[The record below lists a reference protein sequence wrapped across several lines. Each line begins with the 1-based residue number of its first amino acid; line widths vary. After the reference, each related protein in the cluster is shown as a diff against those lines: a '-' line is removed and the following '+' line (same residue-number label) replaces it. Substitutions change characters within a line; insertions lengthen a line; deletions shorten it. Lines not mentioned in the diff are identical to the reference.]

1 MRLLSAEAGIRLSQ
15 MRSGGDLNPG
25 AVPAAGRWVADFRD
39 GVGGGRGEEFGV
51 FDPRVSAGP
60 RGTRPAGGALWSGH
74 QPGFTANRKL
84 RKLRAA
90 RPMPSPR
97 LGAIAA
103 ARLVGVPL
111 GSCSRRVERLLGPHT
126 PLRASSHRPRP
137 LTRERNPA
145 PRTATFGVCGRGP
158 RAVPDPSLSTGQTD
172 HPADGTGGSDRAEG
186 VVAVSRWRTP
196 AAVHTGSAHGGLRPP
211 GRVRLPGGSGIPL
224 ADAPG
229 GPPVTRC
236 GHRLR
241 RSPVRMVC
249 RVGSA

>member
-1 MRLLSAEAGIRLSQ
+1 MIFSLEMSKTKITMRLLSAEAGIRLSQ

-84 RKLRAA
+84 RDLRDRKAHA
-90 RPMPSPR
+90 ST
-97 LGAIAA
+97 GAIAA

-126 PLRASSHRPRP
+126 PL
-137 LTRERNPA
+137 
-145 PRTATFGVCGRGP
+145 GR
-158 RAVPDPSLSTGQTD
+158 RHID
-172 HPADGTGGSDRAEG
+172 
-186 VVAVSRWRTP
+186 
-196 AAVHTGSAHGGLRPP
+196 P
-211 GRVRLPGGSGIPL
+211 GR
-224 ADAPG
+224 
-229 GPPVTRC
+229 
-236 GHRLR
+236 
-241 RSPVRMVC
+241 
-249 RVGSA
+249 